1 MSSISA
7 QQSKSLVD
15 APGLQSL
22 LDAAAALMQNQSE
35 RRVANS
41 KRQMDEE
48 DDVDQDVTHLKKR
61 AVVSKSP
68 ANQTKVIA
76 DAEISESNDAAQET
90 GESDQVSSVPAPPP
104 AVRFSGDRQSSL
116 TRKRKRNESR
126 RSHSKSSLSKQKS
139 SRLKIQYVLLMDS
152 GLRNRAACPRCGQRL
167 SIRMDTSTWPQA
179 IAQKV
184 LMRAN

>member
-22 LDAAAALMQNQSE
+22 LDAAAALMENQSE

-48 DDVDQDVTHLKKR
+48 ADVDQDVTHLKKR
-61 AVVSKSP
+61 AAVSKST
-68 ANQTKVIA
+68 AKKTKVTA

-90 GESDQVSSVPAPPP
+90 GESDQASSAPPT
-104 AVRFSGDRQSSL
+104 VRFSKDRYSSL
-116 TRKRKRNESR
+116 PRKRKRNESL
-126 RSHSKSSLSKQKS
+126 RSHNKLPLSKQKS
-139 SRLKIQYVLLMDS
+139 SRLKSQYVLLIDS